1 VGVLSI
7 STAYLGDGMNFP
19 TPAQTP
25 QAMDNDLALNGDD
38 LHGVESLGCWG
49 GLGGSPFSV

>member
-1 VGVLSI
+1 MGVLSI